1 MFSTSSFK
9 LAHKRLGS
17 DCQIRTPNCSPSK
30 RISSPQ
36 TAWFGLTN
44 PNPKLLSLK
53 TDLFPTNRLVRIA
66 KSEPSA
72 NCSLSPQNRS
82 VRIAKSEPHWAGIC
96 QSPAS
101 VDGSWS
107 GNSSQTA
114 RFGLTNPNPT
124 GRGFANPLQALMGAG
139 QGISKLLTSV
149 VCPFSN
155 FLFQCPARISDPVY
169 LL

>member
-107 GNSSQTA
+107 GNSPQNRSVRIAKSEPHWAGICQSPA
-114 RFGLTNPNPT
+114 SVDGNWSGNF
-124 GRGFANPLQALMGAG
+124 QAADFSCL
-139 QGISKLLTSV
+139 SV
-149 VCPFSN
+149 QQLPFPMSCAY
-155 FLFQCPARISDPVY
+155 F
-169 LL
+169 

>member
-17 DCQIRTPNCSPSK
+17 DCQIRTPNCSPSR

-53 TDLFPTNRLVRIA
+53 TDLFPT
-66 KSEPSA
+66 
-72 NCSLSPQNRS
+72 NRS